1 MSVASQ
7 YHALAVLLFLK
18 FVKDFTYHALIC
30 FIGILSIGM
39 QLIFLDIRERIVE
52 VLCLFRIYRLF
63 SFTEF
68 RLLH

>member
-39 QLIFLDIRERIVE
+39 QLIF
-52 VLCLFRIYRLF
+52 FGY
-63 SFTEF
+63 
-68 RLLH
+68 

>member
-39 QLIFLDIRERIVE
+39 QLIFFGYQRKNCRSTLS
-52 VLCLFRIYRLF
+52 L
-63 SFTEF
+63 
-68 RLLH
+68 